1 VKDAISGIEL
11 LLDVLGPV
19 PSLPSIRADSLVAD
33 AQEGGEVS
41 HKVGGEVPV
50 GFGWLAYTA
59 SHSHAQGDGGSEVLC
74 KATRE
79 IGINAPQHLSVQGG
93 MQRSLQARTHMPVR
107 FSIVTGKGK
116 HSRGEGPVVKPAI
129 ESLLRARGVRYH
141 VLPHNDGC
149 LSVPWPLEAE
159 IRQRET
165 VEVGQRES
173 VEAEMCEIRE
183 GRLTF
188 PSSNPLQSPNLSTS
202 NDERID

>member
-19 PSLPSIRADSLVAD
+19 PSLHSIRADSLVAD
-33 AQEGGEVS
+33 EGEVS

-79 IGINAPQHLSVQGG
+79 IDINAPQHLSVQSST
-93 MQRSLQARTHMPVR
+93 QRSLQARTHMPVR

-165 VEVGQRES
+165 VEVGQRER
-173 VEAEMCEIRE
+173 VEAEICEIRE

-202 NDERID
+202 NDEIID